1 MKLGGGGG
9 MGDGRCLCSWVV
21 SEQGTHF
28 TQSMTCKNGARI
40 VEKKIDWRGC
50 HFYAESEKKKFV
62 EMILLR
68 KKKET
73 QM

>member
-9 MGDGRCLCSWVV
+9 MGDGRCLFSWVV

-40 VEKKIDWRGC
+40 VEKKNRLERMPLLCGIR
-50 HFYAESEKKKFV
+50 KKNFV

-68 KKKET
+68 KEKET
-73 QM
+73 QT